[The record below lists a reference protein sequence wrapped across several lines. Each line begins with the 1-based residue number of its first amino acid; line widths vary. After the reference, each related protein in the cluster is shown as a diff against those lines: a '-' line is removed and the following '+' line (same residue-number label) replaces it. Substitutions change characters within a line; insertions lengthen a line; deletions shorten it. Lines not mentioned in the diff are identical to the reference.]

1 MEAYT
6 GFASVYDLFMDNIPY
21 KDWCAY
27 VTGLL
32 KEHGISDGLLL
43 DLGCGTGKLT
53 RLLAAEGYDM
63 IGVDLSEEMLEIA
76 LEHEMEDPKQILYLQ
91 QDMREF
97 ELYGTVRAIVSI
109 CDSMNYILG
118 PDDLVQVF
126 RLVNNYLDPGGL
138 FIFDLNTEYKYRTLM
153 GENTFAEDRQES
165 SFIWQNYYDEQERI
179 NEYDLTLFIRE
190 GELYRKFEETHF
202 QRCYLLK
209 EIKEAAQ
216 AAGLEFVTAYDAF
229 TRDPVRSDSER
240 IYVVLREHGKTEK
253 GR

>member
-76 LEHEMEDPKQILYLQ
+76 LERWKTRSRFCICCRICGSLNCTAPFVPLS
-91 QDMREF
+91 
-97 ELYGTVRAIVSI
+97 VSAI
-109 CDSMNYILG
+109 
-118 PDDLVQVF
+118 P
-126 RLVNNYLDPGGL
+126 
-138 FIFDLNTEYKYRTLM
+138 
-153 GENTFAEDRQES
+153 
-165 SFIWQNYYDEQERI
+165 
-179 NEYDLTLFIRE
+179 
-190 GELYRKFEETHF
+190 
-202 QRCYLLK
+202 
-209 EIKEAAQ
+209 
-216 AAGLEFVTAYDAF
+216 
-229 TRDPVRSDSER
+229 
-240 IYVVLREHGKTEK
+240 
-253 GR
+253 